1 MRRRDFLLRV
11 AVAVLASNPASADVK
26 TPRIGFVQPGSRQE
40 NQSLLD
46 AFRDGLSALRWTDGS
61 NIAILDRW
69 ADDRTEQLPAIVKE
83 LLGSGVTILLT
94 GGTPA
99 TLAAKR
105 ASATIPIILVG
116 VDDPVALGVV
126 DSLGRP
132 GGNATGLCLT
142 SSEVITERLELLR
155 ELIPDLHRLAVITRD
170 DPGLDQK
177 LQDIRSE
184 ARRKGIEALMLEATT
199 GRALQ
204 LAFARLRVERCEAVY
219 VASGP
224 LGPAKRAAIIA
235 LAAEAHLP
243 AIYSFRVFPIDGGLV
258 SFAADYGD
266 LFRRSASFVD
276 KILKGG
282 DPTTLPVEP
291 PRKFD
296 LTVNLTT
303 AKALGLEI
311 PLPLLA
317 AADEV
322 IE

>member
-1 MRRRDFLLRV
+1 MRRRDFLWR
-11 AVAVLASNPASADVK
+11 AAIATLASNPALADVK
-26 TPRIGFVQPGSRQE
+26 TPRIGFVHPGARQE

-46 AFRDGLSALRWTDGS
+46 AFRGGLAALGWTDGG

-69 ADDRTEQLPAIVKE
+69 ADDRTERLPAIVKE
-83 LLGSGVTILLT
+83 LLGSGIAVLVTS
-94 GGTPA
+94 GTPA

-105 ASATIPIILVG
+105 ASVTVPIVLVG

-126 DSLGRP
+126 NRLGRP
-132 GGNATGLCLT
+132 GGNVTGLCLT

-155 ELIPDLHRLAVITRD
+155 ELVPGLHRLAVIVRD

-184 ARRKGIEALMLEATT
+184 ASRKGIEALMLEATR
-199 GRALQ
+199 GEALE

-224 LGPAKRAAIIA
+224 LGPAKRATIIA
-235 LAAEAHLP
+235 LAADARLP
-243 AIYSFRVFPIDGGLV
+243 AIYSFRVFPADGGLM

-266 LFRRSASFVD
+266 LFRRAASFVD

-282 DPTTLPVEP
+282 DPATLPVEP
-291 PRKFD
+291 PRKFV

-303 AKALGLEI
+303 AKALGLTI
-311 PLPLLA
+311 PPSILA
-317 AADEV
+317 SADEV